1 MPSAL
6 PSSTAAEVISAS
18 PCKRLQLAVPAQCG
32 VPGTSRYTR
41 SRGRRRWRQ
50 QRRRQWRLDGG
61 NTTHGRGG
69 SDAISGCLAE
79 GCILSRSAY
88 YATIHSRYDTP
99 CYDTPHATI
108 TCYATVHSR
117 MAAATLAFARLCQLG
132 SLRAERQLHS
142 IEVWSLLASDMYI
155 VAAQVSHLRRR
166 TGRSAVYNL

>member
-1 MPSAL
+1 MQTIAARRPCAMR
-6 PSSTAAEVISAS
+6 SSWYLSLHTVSGAAQVAAAAEATM
-18 PCKRLQLAVPAQCG
+18 AVG
-32 VPGTSRYTR
+32 
-41 SRGRRRWRQ
+41 WRQ
-50 QRRRQWRLDGG
+50 HDPR
-61 NTTHGRGG
+61 TTHGRGG